1 MIAKFKNNQ
10 WPVVVTSLFTTFA
23 LVTATLAQTNQNS
36 ELLKQTDN
44 VGAIN
49 AQDDQ
54 RVAKISLQTG
64 ETNISMAKVK
74 IKHQA
79 PLGGKILVNLA
90 GSKGTRY
97 LQANIV
103 LEGDSPTL
111 DKIVKENDAALRDTA
126 ADLLSAKSVSD
137 LDKSDARNVI
147 RAELVSAFN
156 RVLGSG
162 SIRQI
167 YLTEFAVQ

>member
-64 ETNISMAKVK
+64 ETNISMARNRN
-74 IKHQA
+74 KHQC
-79 PLGGKILVNLA
+79 I
-90 GSKGTRY
+90 
-97 LQANIV
+97 IH
-103 LEGDSPTL
+103 
-111 DKIVKENDAALRDTA
+111 VK
-126 ADLLSAKSVSD
+126 
-137 LDKSDARNVI
+137 
-147 RAELVSAFN
+147 FF
-156 RVLGSG
+156 
-162 SIRQI
+162 
-167 YLTEFAVQ
+167 LTWMSNYVV